1 MAPKKPDQS
10 KEIDPNPTPP
20 ETTMPPAEFSVEP
33 ESETAALDD
42 IEVFEPGEN
51 PSADTAGPGD
61 ADPAMRHITV
71 PDGAMP
77 FDEWYQEAFVNA
89 HLGVN
94 FLLKT
99 QSLAAAPQ
107 SPEGR
112 RAALGLYRTCCR
124 VPLLHFVLCPGPEW
138 ARDLSAIAVYAFFVG
153 QGVAAELIDR
163 KAAVAKAQDKPA
175 AATAKPGGGGE
186 HGFAADA
193 A

>member
-1 MAPKKPDQS
+1 
-10 KEIDPNPTPP
+10 
-20 ETTMPPAEFSVEP
+20 MPPAEFSAEP

-51 PSADTAGPGD
+51 SSAGTAGPGD
-61 ADPAMRHITV
+61 ADPEMRGVTV
-71 PDGAMP
+71 PGGAMP

-99 QSLAAAPQ
+99 QSLAAAPS

-124 VPLLHFVLCPGPEW
+124 VPMLHFVLCPGPEW
-138 ARDLSAIAVYAFFVG
+138 ARDLSVIAVYAFFVG
-153 QGVAAELIDR
+153 QGVAAELMDR
-163 KAAVAKAQDKPA
+163 KASATKAQGKPA
-175 AATAKPGGGGE
+175 AATAKPAEGGQ